1 MLQKKIPH
9 KNNAGRKG
17 TKSKEAAAGRCKG
30 AAGLGAWSAVT
41 MAAVYARA
49 HSAAE
54 ARQEALKLRDRALQR
69 QVRALRRALGSA
81 AHSRRDLGAAADAA
95 LSRGLTFH
103 TCAPPGG
110 SVAAVTGSASR
121 VGRQHRL
128 RSGGGAVGVFVR
140 RRYFATF
147 PFCTPGTTCR
157 TLLTGSGFVFPL
169 PPSALLTHSL
179 FLVGLFDVRPRA
191 NAACKGKRRA
201 YKRTGKQIPYPPNQ
215 PSPVLDPAEIPRLT
229 GTGRARLHTAT
240 LRAPTRPDSVRC
252 EAGNNPP
259 AQDDDNPLDIQSRDG
274 WINFFS
280 SPMRPDAF
288 KSNTKEIPLAA
299 DRSLPPLEVYTPHG
313 ANGHGVGVRVQGDS
327 TRPAV
332 LEISGGETA
341 NSWMYDLPSLP
352 ARPSY
357 LGHLLSP
364 SDPSTTTNPLSTHT
378 TTQHHSHPPKG
389 TEGRVDEDGAG
400 GRGRVGEPPS
410 SGNNSVTSMAAAQRG
425 ASSPRS
431 LPPAQRSDKQARE
444 MRTRVVAPPLELG
457 VDGPWERDDVVRSE
471 SESGSGAAEHADDE
485 HDHKRS
491 SSESKSREH
500 AKTWRSSKSVKSVK
514 KAVSGIWH
522 GGGNSDSSKDPSR
535 KGLSRKRVRAK
546 TSHNLPVHKLNEMGQ
561 IVDKK
566 GHQAWDMACGLQNG
580 IRVMVSMNS
589 HKTHGIEPDFECFQE
604 KIKLKFPTAGSS
616 LTPPHDGPA
625 FTFKDY
631 TPQVFRELRSIF
643 GIDTADYMVA
653 LCNTQ
658 PDGSNALRIMGTPG
672 KSGSL
677 FFFSNDMK
685 VSLSF
690 SPLHLTTPAPP
701 DAPPSQRCVCLC
713 GCPSRSLLL

>member
-1 MLQKKIPH
+1 
-9 KNNAGRKG
+9 
-17 TKSKEAAAGRCKG
+17 
-30 AAGLGAWSAVT
+30 
-41 MAAVYARA
+41 
-49 HSAAE
+49 
-54 ARQEALKLRDRALQR
+54 
-69 QVRALRRALGSA
+69 
-81 AHSRRDLGAAADAA
+81 
-95 LSRGLTFH
+95 
-103 TCAPPGG
+103 
-110 SVAAVTGSASR
+110 
-121 VGRQHRL
+121 
-128 RSGGGAVGVFVR
+128 
-140 RRYFATF
+140 
-147 PFCTPGTTCR
+147 
-157 TLLTGSGFVFPL
+157 
-169 PPSALLTHSL
+169 
-179 FLVGLFDVRPRA
+179 
-191 NAACKGKRRA
+191 
-201 YKRTGKQIPYPPNQ
+201 
-215 PSPVLDPAEIPRLT
+215 
-229 GTGRARLHTAT
+229 
-240 LRAPTRPDSVRC
+240 
-252 EAGNNPP
+252 
-259 AQDDDNPLDIQSRDG
+259 
-274 WINFFS
+274 
-280 SPMRPDAF
+280 
-288 KSNTKEIPLAA
+288 
-299 DRSLPPLEVYTPHG
+299 
-313 ANGHGVGVRVQGDS
+313 
-327 TRPAV
+327 
-332 LEISGGETA
+332 
-341 NSWMYDLPSLP
+341 
-352 ARPSY
+352 
-357 LGHLLSP
+357 
-364 SDPSTTTNPLSTHT
+364 
-378 TTQHHSHPPKG
+378 
-389 TEGRVDEDGAG
+389 
-400 GRGRVGEPPS
+400 
-410 SGNNSVTSMAAAQRG
+410 
-425 ASSPRS
+425 
-431 LPPAQRSDKQARE
+431 
-444 MRTRVVAPPLELG
+444 MRTRVAPTLELG
-457 VDGPWERDDVVRSE
+457 VDGLWERDDVVRSE

-491 SSESKSREH
+491 SSESKTREH
-500 AKTWRSSKSVKSVK
+500 AKSWRKSKSVKSVK